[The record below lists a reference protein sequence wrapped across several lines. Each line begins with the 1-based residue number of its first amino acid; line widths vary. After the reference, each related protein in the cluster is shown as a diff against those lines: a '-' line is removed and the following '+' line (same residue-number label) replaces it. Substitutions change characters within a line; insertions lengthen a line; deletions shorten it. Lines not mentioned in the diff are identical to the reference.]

1 MRFGIR
7 RPPWWVLFPTVTR
20 LIVVLRV
27 FFYLQI
33 QALHCLLLWPGHGW
47 SSGKIWRI
55 WCPPN
60 YLEDMSAMLVAIKK
74 VFVTRLSRNYMYVTL
89 VWIKKVFVAQ
99 EKSERPNR
107 SLPHCKVSCEDKEF
121 KNTKFLSW
129 CQKTH
134 RDYDV
139 TTFIKRTQHAR
150 ATYCNRHL
158 FVLVILS
165 SYCPLTKQGQFWPL
179 LPFPGCTKCYLT
191 AKK

>member
-1 MRFGIR
+1 MKIFYSSNQKIMRFGIR

-74 VFVTRLSRNYMYVTL
+74 VLSHDCHAITCIVVTL

-121 KNTKFLSW
+121 KNTKILSW
-129 CQKTH
+129 CQKNSPRLRCYKIYKKNSTC
-134 RDYDV
+134 
-139 TTFIKRTQHAR
+139 T
-150 ATYCNRHL
+150 CN
-158 FVLVILS
+158 IL
-165 SYCPLTKQGQFWPL
+165 Q
-179 LPFPGCTKCYLT
+179 
-191 AKK
+191 